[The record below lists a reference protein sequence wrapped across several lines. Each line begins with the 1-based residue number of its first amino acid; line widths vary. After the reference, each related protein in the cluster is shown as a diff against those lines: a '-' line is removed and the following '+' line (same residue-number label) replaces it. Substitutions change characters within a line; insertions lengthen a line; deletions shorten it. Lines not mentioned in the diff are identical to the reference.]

1 MIRSI
6 FILAALAA
14 ALPAQDFDGLKPLSF
29 QAQQGAGQTQ
39 QGAGEDKDYRRGR
52 TSLDAGRWEDAIAA
66 FSDSAARKGAAAD
79 GALYWKAYAQN
90 RAGQR
95 DAALATLA
103 ALRQQYPSSHWL
115 NDAQALQVE
124 IRARAGAPVS
134 PAAEPDEDLKLIA
147 INSLMQS
154 DPKQALPILEKIL
167 NSNSSPKLKDRAI
180 FVLTQ
185 SGSPE
190 ARKILSEI
198 ARGGSNP
205 DLQRAAIR
213 NLGMLGSEDASREL
227 ASIYAS
233 SANKEAKRAILQAF
247 MISGSREFLLNAAK
261 TEKDPDLRREAIHE
275 LGISGGQD
283 ELWQLYQS
291 EGSVE
296 AREDIL
302 KSMFVGGNSA
312 HLVDVARSEKDPR
325 LRIAAI
331 RSLGMMG
338 DNGHSDVL
346 ISLYHSDQDRTIR
359 DAVLNALFIQQ
370 NGKALVD
377 LARNEHDP
385 QMKKDIISKLAMIQ
399 SKETT
404 DYMLEILK

>member
-1 MIRSI
+1 MIRSML
-6 FILAALAA
+6 ILAALAT
-14 ALPAQDFDGLKPLSF
+14 ALPAQDFNGPLGF
-29 QAQQGAGQTQ
+29 QAQPGAGQAPQ
-39 QGAGEDKDYRRGR
+39 SAGEDKDYRRGR
-52 TSLDAGRWEDAIAA
+52 TALDASRWEDAIGA

-103 ALRQQYPSSHWL
+103 ALRQQYPSSRWS
-115 NDAQALQVE
+115 NDAQALEVE
-124 IRARAGAPVS
+124 IHARTGAPVN
-134 PAAEPDEDLKLIA
+134 PAAESDDDLKLIA

-154 DPKQALPILEKIL
+154 DPKQALPILEKL
-167 NSNSSPKLKDRAI
+167 LKSNSSPKLKYRAL

-190 ARKILSEI
+190 ARKVLSGI
-198 ARGGSNP
+198 ALGGSNP

-213 NLGMLGSEDASREL
+213 YMGMMGGDDVRREL
-227 ASIYAS
+227 ASIYGS
-233 SANKEAKRAILQAF
+233 STDRDVRLAILQAF
-247 MISGSREFLLNAAK
+247 MVSGSREFLLNAAK
-261 TEKDPDLRREAIHE
+261 IEKDPDLRRAAIHD
-275 LGISGGQD
+275 LGVSGGQD

-296 AREDIL
+296 NKEEIL
-302 KSMFVGGNSA
+302 KAMFVGGNSA
-312 HLVDVARSEKDPR
+312 HLVEVARSEKDPR
-325 LRIAAI
+325 LRLAAI

-338 DNGHSDVL
+338 DHGSGDVL
-346 ISLYHSDQDRTIR
+346 VSIYHSGQDRTVREAI
-359 DAVLNALFIQQ
+359 LNALFIQQ

-377 LARNEHDP
+377 LARNEQDP
-385 QMKKDIISKLAMIQ
+385 QMKKEIINKLALVH
-399 SKETT
+399 SKEST

>member
-1 MIRSI
+1 MIRSM
-6 FILAALAA
+6 FIVAALAA
-14 ALPAQDFDGLKPLSF
+14 ALSAQDLNGPMRLSF
-29 QAQQGAGQTQ
+29 QAQQGAG
-39 QGAGEDKDYRRGR
+39 EDQDYRRGR
-52 TSLDAGRWEDAIAA
+52 KALDAGRWEDAIAA
-66 FSDSAARKGAAAD
+66 FSASAARARLGAAAD

-90 RAGQR
+90 RSGQR
-95 DAALATLA
+95 DAALGTLA

-115 NDAQALQVE
+115 NDAQALEVE
-124 IRARAGAPVS
+124 IRARAGDPVS

-154 DPKQALPILEKIL
+154 DPKQALPILEKL
-167 NSNSSPKLKDRAI
+167 LKSNSSPKLKERAL

-190 ARKILSEI
+190 ARKILNDI
-198 ARGGSNP
+198 ALGNSNP

-213 NLGMLGSEDASREL
+213 YMGMMGSDDSRRAL
-227 ASIYAS
+227 ASIYS
-233 SANKEAKRAILQAF
+233 SSTDKDIKRTILRAF

-261 TEKDPDLRREAIHE
+261 TEKDPDLRREAIRE
-275 LGISGGQD
+275 LGLAGGQD

-291 EGSVE
+291 ESSVE
-296 AREDIL
+296 AKEEIL

-325 LRIAAI
+325 LRVAAI
-331 RSLGMMG
+331 RSLGLMG
-338 DNGHSDVL
+338 RNGAGDVL
-346 ISLYHSDQDRTIR
+346 VSIYHADQDSTVR
-359 DAVLNALFIQQ
+359 DAILNALFIQQ

-385 QMKKDIISKLAMIQ
+385 EMKKRIISKLALIH
-399 SKETT
+399 SKEST

>member
-1 MIRSI
+1 MIRSML
-6 FILAALAA
+6 ILAALAT
-14 ALPAQDFDGLKPLSF
+14 ALPAQDFNGPLGF
-29 QAQQGAGQTQ
+29 QAQPGAGQAPQ
-39 QGAGEDKDYRRGR
+39 SAGEDKDYRRGR
-52 TSLDAGRWEDAIAA
+52 TALDASRWEDAIAA

-103 ALRQQYPSSHWL
+103 ALRQQYPSSRWS
-115 NDAQALQVE
+115 NDAQALEVE
-124 IRARAGAPVS
+124 IHARTGAPVN
-134 PAAEPDEDLKLIA
+134 PAAESDDDLKLIA

-154 DPKQALPILEKIL
+154 DPKQALPILEKL
-167 NSNSSPKLKDRAI
+167 LKSNSSPKLKYRAL

-190 ARKILSEI
+190 ARKVLSGI
-198 ARGGSNP
+198 ALGGSNP

-213 NLGMLGSEDASREL
+213 YMGMMGGDDVRREL
-227 ASIYAS
+227 ASIYGS
-233 SANKEAKRAILQAF
+233 STDRDVRLAILQAF
-247 MISGSREFLLNAAK
+247 MVSGSREFLLNAAK
-261 TEKDPDLRREAIHE
+261 IEKDLDLRRAAIHD
-275 LGISGGQD
+275 LGVSGGQD

-296 AREDIL
+296 NKEEIL
-302 KSMFVGGNSA
+302 KAMFVGGNSA
-312 HLVDVARSEKDPR
+312 HLVEVARSEKDPR
-325 LRIAAI
+325 LRLAAI

-338 DNGHSDVL
+338 DHGSGDVL
-346 ISLYHSDQDRTIR
+346 VSIYHSGQDRTVREAI
-359 DAVLNALFIQQ
+359 LNALFIQQ

-377 LARNEHDP
+377 LARNEQDP
-385 QMKKDIISKLAMIQ
+385 QMKKEIINKLALVH
-399 SKETT
+399 SKEST

>member
-1 MIRSI
+1 MIRSML
-6 FILAALAA
+6 ILAALAT
-14 ALPAQDFDGLKPLSF
+14 ALPAQDFNGPLGF
-29 QAQQGAGQTQ
+29 QAQPGAGQAPQ
-39 QGAGEDKDYRRGR
+39 SAGEDKDYRRGR
-52 TSLDAGRWEDAIAA
+52 TALDASRWEDAIAA

-103 ALRQQYPSSHWL
+103 ALRQQYPSSRWL
-115 NDAQALQVE
+115 NDAQALEVE
-124 IRARAGAPVS
+124 IHARTGAPVN
-134 PAAEPDEDLKLIA
+134 PAAESDDDLKLIA

-154 DPKQALPILEKIL
+154 DPKQALPILEKL
-167 NSNSSPKLKDRAI
+167 LKSNSSPKLKYRAL

-190 ARKILSEI
+190 ARKVLSGI
-198 ARGGSNP
+198 ALGGSNP

-213 NLGMLGSEDASREL
+213 YMGMMGGDDVRREL
-227 ASIYAS
+227 ASIYGS
-233 SANKEAKRAILQAF
+233 STDKDVRLAILQAF
-247 MISGSREFLLNAAK
+247 MVSGSREFLLNAAK
-261 TEKDPDLRREAIHE
+261 IEKDLDLRRAAIHD
-275 LGISGGQD
+275 LGVSGGQD

-296 AREDIL
+296 NKEEIL
-302 KSMFVGGNSA
+302 KAMFVGGNSA
-312 HLVDVARSEKDPR
+312 HLVEVARSEKDPR
-325 LRIAAI
+325 LRLAAI

-338 DNGHSDVL
+338 DHGSGDVL
-346 ISLYHSDQDRTIR
+346 VSIYHSGQDRTVREAI
-359 DAVLNALFIQQ
+359 LNALFIQQ

-377 LARNEHDP
+377 LARNEQDP
-385 QMKKDIISKLAMIQ
+385 QMKKEIINKLALVH
-399 SKETT
+399 SKEST

>member
-6 FILAALAA
+6 FLLAALAA
-14 ALPAQDFDGLKPLSF
+14 TLPAQELSGLAGLGF
-29 QAQQGAGQTQ
+29 QAQPS
-39 QGAGEDKDYRRGR
+39 AGEDKDYRRGR
-52 TSLDAGRWEDAIAA
+52 TALDAGRWDDAIAA

-95 DAALATLA
+95 DAALATVA

-115 NDAQALQVE
+115 NDAQALEVE
-124 IRARAGAPVS
+124 IHARAGAPVN
-134 PAAEPDEDLKLIA
+134 PAAEPDEDLKLVA

-154 DPKQALPILEKIL
+154 DPNQALPILEKL
-167 NSNSSPKLKDRAI
+167 LKSNSSPKLKYRAL

-190 ARKILSEI
+190 ARKVLSDI

-213 NLGMLGSEDASREL
+213 YMGMMGSDDVRREL

-233 SANKEAKRAILQAF
+233 STDKDIRLAILQAF
-247 MISGSREFLLNAAK
+247 MLSGSREFLLNAAK
-261 TEKDPDLRREAIHE
+261 TEKDIDLRRAAIHN
-275 LGISGGQD
+275 LGVSGGQD

-296 AREDIL
+296 GKEEIL
-302 KSMFVGGNSA
+302 KAMFVGGSSA
-312 HLVDVARSEKDPR
+312 HLVEVARSEKDPR
-325 LRIAAI
+325 LRLAAI
-331 RSLGMMG
+331 KSLGMMG
-338 DNGHSDVL
+338 DHSFGDILVS
-346 ISLYHSDQDRTIR
+346 IYHSGQDRTVRKAI
-359 DAVLNALFIQQ
+359 LNALFIQQ

-377 LARNEHDP
+377 LARNEQDP
-385 QMKKDIISKLAMIQ
+385 QMKKEIINKLAMVH
-399 SKETT
+399 SKEST

>member
-1 MIRSI
+1 MIRSML
-6 FILAALAA
+6 ILAALAT
-14 ALPAQDFDGLKPLSF
+14 ALPAQDFNGPLGF
-29 QAQQGAGQTQ
+29 QAQPGAGQAPQ
-39 QGAGEDKDYRRGR
+39 SAGEDKDYRRGR
-52 TSLDAGRWEDAIAA
+52 TALDASRWEDAIAA

-103 ALRQQYPSSHWL
+103 ALRQQYPSSRWS
-115 NDAQALQVE
+115 NDAQALEVE
-124 IRARAGAPVS
+124 IHARTGAPVN
-134 PAAEPDEDLKLIA
+134 PAAESDDDLKLIA

-154 DPKQALPILEKIL
+154 DPKQALPILEKL
-167 NSNSSPKLKDRAI
+167 LKSNSSPKLKYRAL

-190 ARKILSEI
+190 ARKVLSGI
-198 ARGGSNP
+198 ALGGSNP

-213 NLGMLGSEDASREL
+213 YMGMMGGDDVRREL
-227 ASIYAS
+227 ASIYGS
-233 SANKEAKRAILQAF
+233 STDKDVRLAILQAF

-261 TEKDPDLRREAIHE
+261 IEKDPDLRRAAIHD
-275 LGISGGQD
+275 LGVSGGQD

-296 AREDIL
+296 NKEEIL
-302 KSMFVGGNSA
+302 KAMFVGGSSA
-312 HLVDVARSEKDPR
+312 HLVEVARSEKDPR
-325 LRIAAI
+325 LRLAAI

-338 DNGHSDVL
+338 DHGSGDVL
-346 ISLYHSDQDRTIR
+346 VSIYHSGQDRTVREAI
-359 DAVLNALFIQQ
+359 LNALFIQQ

-377 LARNEHDP
+377 LARNEQDP
-385 QMKKDIISKLAMIQ
+385 QMKKEIINKLALVH